1 MNMYDKNKEWG
12 VNEYRE
18 HLESQL
24 FEAQLN
30 ATSNYNDGWTQ
41 EAAKKQVVILKEK
54 LKKIGKQL
62 KFNF

>member
-1 MNMYDKNKEWG
+1 MDKMDIEWG
-12 VNEYRE
+12 INEYRN

-24 FEAQLN
+24 FEAELN
-30 ATSNYNDGWTQ
+30 STSNYNDGWTQ